1 MSVNNAPKLI
11 GILLAMVLLTA
22 VFAVGRLTESG
33 YLGLMGLIVGY
44 LVGNGIAA
52 KNGEPV
58 EPAISE
64 STRHHSQR
72 DETDS
77 AGGA

>member
-1 MSVNNAPKLI
+1 VTVNNAPKLI
-11 GILLAMVLLTA
+11 GILLAMCLLTA
-22 VFAVGRLTESG
+22 VFATGRLSESG

-58 EPAISE
+58 QPAISE
-64 STRHHSQR
+64 SPRHQSHR